1 MSIVDLDA
9 DRFVIDIDISRSPC
23 RDKYDAWSGV
33 ASPIAMEDAMVP
45 HPTNPARIG
54 RIVVVVVVVVAGLVE
69 EKMSTSSVEEVT
81 PASVHAN
88 FIVD

>member
-1 MSIVDLDA
+1 
-9 DRFVIDIDISRSPC
+9 
-23 RDKYDAWSGV
+23 
-33 ASPIAMEDAMVP
+33 MEDAMVP

-54 RIVVVVVVVVAGLVE
+54 RIVVVVVVAGLVE
-69 EKMSTSSVEEVT
+69 EKMSTSSLEEVT

>member
-54 RIVVVVVVVVAGLVE
+54 RIVVAVVAGLVE

>member
-33 ASPIAMEDAMVP
+33 ASPIAMEDAIVP

-54 RIVVVVVVVVAGLVE
+54 RIVVVVVVAGLVE
-69 EKMSTSSVEEVT
+69 EKMSTSSLEEVT

>member
-1 MSIVDLDA
+1 LSIVDLDA

-54 RIVVVVVVVVAGLVE
+54 RIVVAVVAGLVE